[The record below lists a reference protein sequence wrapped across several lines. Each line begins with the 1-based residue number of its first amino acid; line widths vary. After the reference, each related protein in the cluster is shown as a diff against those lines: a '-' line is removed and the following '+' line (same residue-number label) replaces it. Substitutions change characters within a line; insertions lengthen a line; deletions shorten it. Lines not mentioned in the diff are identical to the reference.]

1 MTRHAIIALLA
12 ILASQAVAYTSPT
25 QIIRN
30 DGGGVVS
37 EYMRTVRAAIITG
50 QRVEIEGSCDS
61 ACTLW
66 LAVACV
72 RPNARLG
79 FHGPSSGLYGIGLP
93 PAEHDRIALEMAR
106 FYPPQIARWF
116 LAGPTKQV
124 LGMTYISGAT
134 AIEMGAEKCR

>member
-1 MTRHAIIALLA
+1 MNHAIIALLA
-12 ILASQAVAYTSPT
+12 LLATPAVAYTSPT

-37 EYMRTVRAAIITG
+37 EYMHTVRAAIITG
-50 QRVEIEGSCDS
+50 QRVEIRGSCDS

-79 FHGPSSGLYGIGLP
+79 FHGPSSAVYGIGLP
-93 PAEHDRIALEMAR
+93 PEEHDRIAQEMAQ

-116 LAGPTKQV
+116 LSGPANQV
-124 LGMTYISGAT
+124 LGMTYISGQE
-134 AIEMGAEKCR
+134 AIKMGAKGCK